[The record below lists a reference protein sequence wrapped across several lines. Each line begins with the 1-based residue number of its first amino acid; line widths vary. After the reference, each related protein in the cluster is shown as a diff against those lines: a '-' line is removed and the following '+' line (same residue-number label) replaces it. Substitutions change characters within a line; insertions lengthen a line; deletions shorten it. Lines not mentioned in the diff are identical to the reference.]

1 MSVSCG
7 SLWKR
12 SSNRQRCNYERVG
25 FGQAKEIY
33 MDLGFN
39 FVPLSLFRTVCD
51 TKHYYDVLCIQRENH
66 WLVRTLVD
74 RVAQMS
80 LSVAVVYLIHDHGN

>member
-1 MSVSCG
+1 MWT
-7 SLWKR
+7 L
-12 SSNRQRCNYERVG
+12 
-25 FGQAKEIY
+25 A
-33 MDLGFN
+33 

-51 TKHYYDVLCIQRENH
+51 TKHYHDVLCIQRENH